1 MFVSGDLYWHEGLFI
16 QPHHFQKF
24 QRGIEEQFQHEHS
37 RNKCHS
43 YGITSFDI
51 NTARIKEGYLE
62 FNELSAYMPSGT
74 YVDINANAVLKGVN
88 LKDYE
93 EVLSSSSLV
102 YLGIPIWSNNRP
114 NTAVGDSKWQIDRLY
129 SVEEL
134 NWNDED
140 NCENPMPILT
150 RKIKLRLFFESEDR
164 DGYEII
170 PLMKIEK
177 QVLSDGREGRKVS
190 SNFIPPCY
198 FISASAELLRIFNDT
213 IYKIRTAA
221 KALDKVI
228 KDSEF
233 FYDAPERLVKA
244 FLRLSSLNSNGMFL
258 SRMIS
263 QKNITPFDVYLK
275 LVSLAGELAIIV
287 PEFDLFTEVPEYN
300 HEDLFT
306 CLQSLKEAIGKL
318 LLHPA
323 YIQLYRKEKFESINK
338 NLYEVDISSV
348 TSTNINEYYIGIFTQ
363 SPSTDIINVVEKGDS
378 FKVLPP
384 SLNKG
389 KAVPG
394 IKLEHQH
401 ILPNGFPKFI
411 GLYYFR
417 LSTSSKDDLIWHKII
432 KEKKI
437 DVSLTDEVA
446 EPIKSVDLY
455 IQKNEG

>member
-37 RNKCHS
+37 RSRCHS

-51 NTARIKEGYLE
+51 NTVKIKEGYLE

-74 YVDINANAVLKGVN
+74 YVDINTNAVLSGVS

-93 EVLSSSSLV
+93 GVLGDSFLV
-102 YLGIPIWSNNRP
+102 YLGIPIWSNKRP
-114 NTAVGDSKWQIDRLY
+114 NTAIEDSKWQKDRLY
-129 SVEEL
+129 NVEEL

-150 RKIKLRLFFESEDR
+150 RKIKLHLFFENENR
-164 DGYEII
+164 DGYETI
-170 PLMKIEK
+170 PLMKVEK
-177 QVLSDGREGRKVS
+177 QILPDGQEVSKVS
-190 SNFIPPCY
+190 KNFIPPCY
-198 FISASAELLRIFNDT
+198 FISASAELLRIFSDI

-221 KALDKVI
+221 KELDKMI

-233 FYDAPERLVKA
+233 FNDAPERLVKA
-244 FLRLSSLNSNGMFL
+244 FLRLSSLNSNGIFL
-258 SRMIS
+258 SKIIS

-287 PEFDLFTEVPEYN
+287 PEFDLFAQVPDYN
-300 HEDLFT
+300 HEDLFV
-306 CLQSLKEAIGKL
+306 CLQKLKGAIEKL
-318 LLHPA
+318 LSYPA
-323 YIQLYRKEKFESINK
+323 YIQLYRKEKFLSINK
-338 NLYEVDISSV
+338 NLYEVDIS
-348 TSTNINEYYIGIFTQ
+348 TIASTNINEYYIGVFTHR
-363 SPSTDIINVVEKGDS
+363 PSTDIINIMEKGDS

-384 SLNKG
+384 SLSKG
-389 KAVPG
+389 KAIPG

-401 ILPNGFPKFI
+401 VLPNGFPKFI

-417 LSTSSKDDLIWHKII
+417 LNAPSKDDLIWNKVI

-437 DVSLTDEVA
+437 YVSLTDEVS
-446 EPIKSVDLY
+446 ELIKSIDLY
-455 IQKNEG
+455 IQKSGE